1 MTADV
6 VRSVLRACRDRAA
19 EILPASRGALAVY
32 LAVVELELPA
42 AQVRRAQSWRR
53 VDLDAAL
60 LDVEDLREDPDLDEA
75 IATAAAHLRAS
86 LPLRPATVAAAPVP
100 VEVLNAQRTA
110 RNARRALELLL
121 AAGGGI
127 VGHEAFGTPCSART
141 AICAARK
148 KIGPGAIRTIRGQGF
163 QITEAGLKALR
174 AKLSRGGETPDSP
187 EVRWL
192 PAPLLVWTAA

>member
-6 VRSVLRACRDRAA
+6 VRSVLEACRRRAA
-19 EILPASRGALAVY
+19 EILPASRGLLVAY

-42 AQVRRAQSWRR
+42 AQVRRALSWRR
-53 VDLDAAL
+53 GDLDAAL
-60 LDVEDLREDPDLDEA
+60 LDVEELREDPGLDEA
-75 IATAAAHLRAS
+75 IAAAAANLRTS
-86 LPLRPATVAAAPVP
+86 LALKPAPVAPTPVP

-163 QITEAGLKALR
+163 QITEAGLRALR
-174 AKLSRGGETPDSP
+174 AKLIRFGETPDSP

-192 PAPLLVWTAA
+192 PAPLLERAAA